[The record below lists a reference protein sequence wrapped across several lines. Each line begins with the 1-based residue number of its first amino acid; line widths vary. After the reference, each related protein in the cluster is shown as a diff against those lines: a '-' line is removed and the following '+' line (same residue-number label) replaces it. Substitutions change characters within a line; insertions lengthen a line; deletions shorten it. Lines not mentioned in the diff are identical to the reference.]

1 MTNSA
6 ASIGLYVGVDV
17 ASAELEVYLP
27 NPQERLTVE
36 NTASAI
42 VARLVPR
49 LKSLAAP
56 VLVVVEATG
65 GNETVLVRVLHE
77 QGIPVAVVNP
87 RQVRDFAKGIGC
99 DAKTD
104 RIDAAVLARFGEVV
118 KPQPTLAK
126 SEEEEKLGALTARR
140 QQLLEMINQE
150 QNRLR
155 LTFDPEV
162 RQYIEQ
168 SLEVL
173 KKQVKTLD
181 ARLKK
186 CVAESHTLRR
196 KVEIFSSV
204 KGLGPVTV
212 ATLLADLPELGQFN
226 REQIA
231 KLVGVAPINRDSGQQ
246 LGKRHVFGGRA
257 TVRRVLYMAT
267 LVAIRHN
274 QRLKAHYQ
282 QLLTR
287 GKLKKV
293 AIVACIRKF
302 LTILNTLVKTDQLWC
317 DNKNAPGVA

>member
-6 ASIGLYVGVDV
+6 ESFASYVGVDV
-17 ASAELEVYLP
+17 ASAELEVFLP
-27 NPQERLTVE
+27 PKERLTVV
-36 NTASAI
+36 NTAAAI
-42 VARLVPR
+42 VQCLLPR
-49 LKSLAAP
+49 LTAAGS

-77 QGIPVAVVNP
+77 QRIPVAVVNP

-104 RIDAAVLARFGEVV
+104 RIDATVLARFGEVV

-126 SEEEEKLGALTARR
+126 SEETERLGALTTRR

-155 LTFDPEV
+155 LTFDKEV
-162 RQYIEQ
+162 REYIEQ
-168 SLEVL
+168 SLETL

-181 ARLKK
+181 ERLKT
-186 CVAESHTLRR
+186 CVAENQEQRR
-196 KVEIFSSV
+196 KVEIFASV
-204 KGLGPVTV
+204 KGLGPVTT
-212 ATLLADLPELGQFN
+212 ATLLADLPELGQLN

-246 LGKRHVFGGRA
+246 FGKRHVFGGRS

-274 QRLKAHYQ
+274 RRLKEHYQ
-282 QLLTR
+282 QLVAR

-293 AIVACIRKF
+293 AIVACMRKF

-317 DNKNAPGVA
+317 DHKNAPGVA